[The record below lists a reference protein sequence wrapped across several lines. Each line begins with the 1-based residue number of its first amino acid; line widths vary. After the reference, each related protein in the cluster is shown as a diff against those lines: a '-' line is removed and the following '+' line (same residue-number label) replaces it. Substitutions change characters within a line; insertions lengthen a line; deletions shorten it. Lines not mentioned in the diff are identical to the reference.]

1 MNRVSIR
8 IRFRVSSTLA
18 ALLLALS
25 TLLVSGAPPARAAL
39 DPKFDPSKL
48 TIPKLHPIPAFKPTR
63 YVMPNGIVVFL
74 LEDHSLPTVSL
85 SIASRASSL
94 WDPKE
99 KTGLSGITGVVM
111 RSGGTATH
119 SGDWLDDRLA
129 AIGASIQTSI
139 GVDVATGSFWCL
151 TENTGEVLGLFADV
165 LRRPAFPEDKI
176 ELSRVGAR
184 REIASRNDEMLNVL
198 RRVATQAV
206 YGKDSPEGRTT
217 EYATVEAIQRDD
229 LVKCHAQAFQPNR
242 MFLTVYGDFKSADM
256 KKLLA
261 TTLADWKGSGVPA
274 PKIPEPVTSTTKR
287 LVFAPKDDVTQAG
300 IVLAEPGFKMLEPDY
315 PEMDILEQALGGGFQ
330 SRLFNII
337 RTQRGLA
344 YAAGA
349 VSGAGYMRPGVFQAY
364 SLTKSESTMVALDLL
379 RSEVVRA
386 TREPFTEDETRIA
399 RDSQLNSLVFQ
410 FEQPS
415 QVLARMASYEM
426 AGYPADFLQRYQSGV
441 EATTPASM
449 LAAAKRHIHPDA
461 QVVIIVGKE
470 KDFDRPLDAMGL
482 SVERVD
488 ITIPPPPSKTAT
500 LGAATPQQLA
510 RGKALLA
517 KAADKAGG
525 SAAWAAVKSLS
536 MEQEATVSM
545 QGQSIQ
551 LGMTMVWKLPDRM
564 VITQKLPMGEM
575 TQGFDGTNGWMKG
588 FGRLQDLPASGIASF
603 KRQYLTSMFHL
614 FGHPEDLE
622 VRALEEP
629 RVVDGTSYQVAAVK
643 SDDVRDWTLLFAPDG
658 SLARMERQSEN
669 PQMPGLELTIYDDWR
684 AVGTLRYPHVEKVV
698 VGGQPF
704 MEGKVASLKLNPEL
718 DEAQFKKPAQ

>member
-261 TTLADWKGSGVPA
+261 TTLADWKGSGGIA
-274 PKIPEPVTSTTKR
+274 PKIPEPVASTTKR

-517 KAADKAGG
+517 KAAENAGG

-588 FGRLQDLPASGIASF
+588 FGRLQDLPASGVASF

-658 SLARMERQSEN
+658 SLTRMERQSEN
-669 PQMPGLELTIYDDWR
+669 PQLPGLELTIYGDWR
-684 AVGTLRYPHVEKVV
+684 AVGGLRYPHVEKVV
-698 VGGQPF
+698 VAGQPF

-718 DEAQFKKPAQ
+718 DEAVFKKPAQ